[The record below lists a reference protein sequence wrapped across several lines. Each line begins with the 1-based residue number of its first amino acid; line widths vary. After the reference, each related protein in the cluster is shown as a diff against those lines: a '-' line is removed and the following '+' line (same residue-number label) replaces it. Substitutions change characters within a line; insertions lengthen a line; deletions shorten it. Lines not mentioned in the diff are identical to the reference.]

1 MASALPPFAR
11 SGSVRALSALRKSA
25 YLDQPTICSQNMLK
39 DFLLFCVLFCEFLVG
54 FVGLVVF
61 LAAAGVAIGSFLGA
75 LAGSAVYIYD
85 VILGAA

>member
-11 SGSVRALSALRKSA
+11 SGSVQALSALRKSA

-39 DFLLFCVLFCEFLVG
+39 DFLLFCEFLVG

>member
-39 DFLLFCVLFCEFLVG
+39 DFLLFCEFL
-54 FVGLVVF
+54 VGLVVF

>member
-1 MASALPPFAR
+1 
-11 SGSVRALSALRKSA
+11 
-25 YLDQPTICSQNMLK
+25 MLK
-39 DFLLFCVLFCEFLVG
+39 DFLLFCEFLVG

-61 LAAAGVAIGSFLGA
+61 LAAAGVAISSFLGA

>member
-39 DFLLFCVLFCEFLVG
+39 DFLLFCEFLVG
-54 FVGLVVF
+54 FVGLVGH
-61 LAAAGVAIGSFLGA
+61 LPLRGAIGSFLGA

>member
-1 MASALPPFAR
+1 
-11 SGSVRALSALRKSA
+11 
-25 YLDQPTICSQNMLK
+25 MLK
-39 DFLLFCVLFCEFLVG
+39 DFLLFCEFLVG

-85 VILGAA
+85 VILGQRDDTALRRMASHQTEGFNALHPRRSPV

>member
-39 DFLLFCVLFCEFLVG
+39 DFLLFCEFLVG

-61 LAAAGVAIGSFLGA
+61 LAAAGVAAGVAIGSFLGA

>member
-39 DFLLFCVLFCEFLVG
+39 DFLLLFCEFLVG